1 MKLRWYTARELA
13 EMRLPG
19 MPGSERGVQIRAKR
33 ESWTGR
39 KRPGTKAQEYMA
51 LRIEEPLAEGDA

>member
-1 MKLRWYTARELA
+1 
-13 EMRLPG
+13 
-19 MPGSERGVQIRAKR
+19 VQIRAKR